1 MDSLTP
7 RDHAEEV
14 ALFRAQIIGALA
26 CSFLARGELRAE
38 LKALSAKTF
47 RPPGM
52 DRTRTFGRST
62 LERWLYAFR
71 DGGLDALRSTPRS
84 DTGRARG
91 LTTVQRDLL
100 LDIRR
105 EHPNASAA
113 LILRTLVTDG
123 RLEKDAIS
131 EETVRRLYKQ
141 HGLDRIPLRDGAG
154 VRTRLRWEAER
165 PGALWHGDV
174 CHGPTLTI
182 DGRRVPL
189 RIHGMLDDASRYVVA
204 LEAHG
209 SEREVDM
216 LGLLVRA
223 MRRHGPPDAIYLD
236 NGSTYRGE
244 LLRLACARLGITLLH
259 AKPYDPQARGK
270 MERFWRT
277 LREGFLDHLGAIS
290 SLADVSAR
298 LDAFLSQH
306 YHAAPHAGLLGRA
319 PGTVWREGARTHDT
333 LDETKLR
340 EALTARV
347 RRRVRRDTTVSVAGC
362 DWELDQGFLAGRLV
376 MVARCLL
383 DPAEAPWVEHEGKRY
398 ALHTVDPKAN
408 AHRKRPP
415 RRTQVEPSIRGPVP
429 FDPAGALMERAA
441 KERAREAEPV
451 ADALDEGSED
461 EVVMALEVDP

>member
-26 CSFLARGELRAE
+26 CSSLARGELRAE

-71 DGGLDALRSTPRS
+71 DGGLDALRPTPRS

-91 LTTVQRDLL
+91 LTTLQRDLL

-113 LILRTLVTDG
+113 LILRTLVADG
-123 RLEKDAIS
+123 RLEQDAIS

-182 DGRRVPL
+182 GGCRVPL

-244 LLRLACARLGITLLH
+244 LLRLACARLGVTLLH
-259 AKPYDPQARGK
+259 ARPYDPQARGK
-270 MERFWRT
+270 MERFYADPTIMRT
-277 LREGFLDHLGAIS
+277 
-290 SLADVSAR
+290 
-298 LDAFLSQH
+298 
-306 YHAAPHAGLLGRA
+306 
-319 PGTVWREGARTHDT
+319 
-333 LDETKLR
+333 
-340 EALTARV
+340 
-347 RRRVRRDTTVSVAGC
+347 RRVRGPSLRHGPAREVRMTTGCRGRRGRCPWAGT
-362 DWELDQGFLAGRLV
+362 WVGHV
-376 MVARCLL
+376 W
-383 DPAEAPWVEHEGKRY
+383 APSSSR
-398 ALHTVDPKAN
+398 
-408 AHRKRPP
+408 
-415 RRTQVEPSIRGPVP
+415 
-429 FDPAGALMERAA
+429 ERAPSSRGRPRCTSA
-441 KERAREAEPV
+441 SWRGSRDRATTR
-451 ADALDEGSED
+451 
-461 EVVMALEVDP
+461 

>member
-1 MDSLTP
+1 MDTLTP

-14 ALFRAQIIGALA
+14 ALFRAQIIGPLA
-26 CSFLARGELRAE
+26 RSALARGELRAE
-38 LKALSAKTF
+38 LTALSARAF
-47 RPPGM
+47 RPPGLE
-52 DRTRTFGRST
+52 RTRTYGRST
-62 LERWLYAFR
+62 LERWLYAYR
-71 DGGLDALRSTPRS
+71 EGGLEALRPTPRS

-91 LTTVQRDLL
+91 LTTEQRDLL

-105 EHPNASAA
+105 EHPDASAA
-113 LILRTLVTDG
+113 LILRTLVADG
-123 RLEKDAIS
+123 RFEADTVS

-141 HGLDRIPLRDGAG
+141 HGLDRVPLRDGAG

-182 DGRRVPL
+182 EGRRVPL
-189 RIHGMLDDASRYVVA
+189 RVHGMLDDASRYVVA

-259 AKPYDPQARGK
+259 ARPYDPQARGK

-277 LREGFLDHLGAIS
+277 LREGYLDHLGAVTT
-290 SLADVSAR
+290 LADVSAR
-298 LDAFLSQH
+298 LGAFLSQH

-319 PGTVWREGARTHDT
+319 PGVVWREGARPHDT
-333 LDETKLR
+333 LDEVKLR

-347 RRRVRRDTTVSVAGC
+347 RRRVRRDTTVSVAGS

-376 MVARCLL
+376 MVARCLI
-383 DPAEAPWVEHEGKRY
+383 DPAEAPWVEHEGRRY
-398 ALHTVDPKAN
+398 PLHPVDPRAN

-415 RRTQVEPSIRGPVP
+415 RRTQVEPTLRGPVP
-429 FDPAGALMERAA
+429 FDPAGALMERA
-441 KERAREAEPV
+441 ERERERERE
-451 ADALDEGSED
+451 DLDDDSED
-461 EVVMALEVDP
+461 EAAMALEVTR